1 MLSAAEPAEIVKRV
15 NELLSK
21 IEDREQ
27 LSLHSIL
34 SKDALQFIYRNRSD
48 VFFNGE
54 GAREHVLWRYFSDQM
69 AGNPVSED
77 FLESLLQE
85 FRATKYIGLESVV
98 VSALKSDLLTEMQV
112 LKVNERIS
120 TTVVQKECYA
130 FHIRKKVQLGQS
142 LAEKEIAKLL
152 DNRLYSTIEL
162 AFDKQSISSDG
173 LMLLIKPFDG
183 EKDKKLRRKLSQLAQ
198 RLIKDNY

>member
-1 MLSAAEPAEIVKRV
+1 MLSSAVPAEIVKKV

-21 IEDREQ
+21 IEDREE

-34 SKDALQFIYRNRSD
+34 SKNALQFIYRNRSEIL
-48 VFFNGE
+48 FTGE
-54 GAREHVLWRYFSDQM
+54 GVREHVLWRYFSDQI
-69 AGNPVSED
+69 AENPVSED

-85 FRATKYIGLESVV
+85 YKATKYIGLESVV

-112 LKVNERIS
+112 LKVSGRIS
-120 TTVVQKECYA
+120 THVVQKECYA
-130 FHIRKKVQLGQS
+130 FQIRKKIQLGQS
-142 LAEKEIAKLL
+142 LTEKEIAILL

-173 LMLLIKPFDG
+173 LMLLMKPYDG
-183 EKDKKLRRKLSQLAQ
+183 EQDKKLRRKLSLLAQ
-198 RLIKDNY
+198 RLIKDN